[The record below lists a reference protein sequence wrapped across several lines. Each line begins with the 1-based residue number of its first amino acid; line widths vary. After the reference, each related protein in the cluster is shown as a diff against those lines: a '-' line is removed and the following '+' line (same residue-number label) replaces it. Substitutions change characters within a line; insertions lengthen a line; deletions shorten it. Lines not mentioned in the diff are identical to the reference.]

1 MCTIEVV
8 YVTTGC
14 VGIET
19 HSRQKG
25 WWWRLSTRWCGEP
38 LLVEREA
45 LTRERT
51 KILEIFLGGKLPNT
65 DRQAS
70 LLHFIFH
77 RLKVEVMK
85 FGKRL
90 TAEASR
96 SPWPQHYINYRALK
110 NAIKE
115 DIANGDYAQCHGG
128 IFYDVLTS
136 EINKTN
142 KFYSLREQQLE
153 EALDVLTAPGISLPP
168 LPSQVADLEAS
179 IRQLRTFGTL
189 NSIAVVKACK
199 KRYRHFKEA
208 AIANQQV
215 PSSVSPLHAIDLLTQ
230 MAHFFTSTMLA
241 ALQTR
246 AEILSKEIL
255 ESQSSSSLSSSP
267 STSTAILEDFQ
278 CAICLSTLQSPV
290 VLSCAHRFCW
300 GCLVAHACAS
310 SPSLTCWE
318 ARAETNGSKCTIT
331 TNNNDSSSSESPLK
345 EEDTTTPAKE
355 EQQYVPSPPL
365 SAKTV
370 VATYACPCCRKEQ
383 VLDLD
388 RLEVDPHLD
397 AYIKSK
403 QSQKRQIALSTTNS
417 SETTTTTAKHVI
429 EEKRNSSFTSIFGFF
444 SSSSS
449 TASLTTINEEE
460 VPPSPCTPYL
470 LPPPGDDHY
479 PGKLTL
485 CLDLDGTLISA
496 FSPKKAPMLPAGAI
510 SYIVGRGS
518 KLNPGGIFIVERPG
532 LGEFLRRMSAVT
544 EVVIFTAGLQDYAGP
559 ILDALE
565 MRYGPCFTYR
575 LYRPAT
581 VPHPLYACVKDLS
594 RLGRDLSRVLLLDD
608 TPLAFLSQAS
618 NGIPILQ
625 FKGDCDD
632 TILMDAVGP
641 LVESLAEGGGTCD
654 IRDVLYERFAMHQ
667 WFERQGLLDS
677 QQ

>member
-1 MCTIEVV
+1 
-8 YVTTGC
+8 
-14 VGIET
+14 
-19 HSRQKG
+19 
-25 WWWRLSTRWCGEP
+25 
-38 LLVEREA
+38 
-45 LTRERT
+45 
-51 KILEIFLGGKLPNT
+51 
-65 DRQAS
+65 
-70 LLHFIFH
+70 
-77 RLKVEVMK
+77 MK

-90 TAEASR
+90 SAEASR
-96 SPWPQHYINYRALK
+96 SPWPQHYINYRSLK

-115 DIANGDYAQCHGG
+115 DIANGDYTQGSG
-128 IFYDVLTS
+128 SIFYDVLTS

-142 KFYSLREQQLE
+142 KFYSIREQKLE
-153 EALDVLTAPGISLPP
+153 EALDVLTAPGNIALPP
-168 LPSQVADLEAS
+168 LLSQVADLEAS

-199 KRYRHFKEA
+199 KRHRHFKEA
-208 AIANQQV
+208 ATINHQD
-215 PSSVSPLHAIDLLTQ
+215 PSSVPSLHAINLLTQ
-230 MAHFFTSTMLA
+230 MAHFFTSTTLA

-246 AEILSKEIL
+246 AEILSKEL
-255 ESQSSSSLSSSP
+255 LDSQSSPSS
-267 STSTAILEDFQ
+267 TTTTVTLEDFQ
-278 CAICLSTLQSPV
+278 CAICLNTLQSPV
-290 VLSCAHRFCW
+290 LLSCAHRFCW
-300 GCLVAHACAS
+300 GCLVAHASRVS
-310 SPSLTCWE
+310 SSSLSHWE
-318 ARAETNGSKCTIT
+318 ARSETKEDHDTIT
-331 TNNNDSSSSESPLK
+331 TPRNDDNNNNNNSINSSSSESSLK
-345 EEDTTTPAKE
+345 EEDTTTK
-355 EQQYVPSPPL
+355 EQQQPSPR
-365 SAKTV
+365 TV

-383 VLDLD
+383 ILDLD

-397 AYIKSK
+397 AYIKIK
-403 QSQKRQIALSTTNS
+403 QSQKKREIALLSTNS
-417 SETTTTTAKHVI
+417 SSSSSSSSKTTTTATKQVI
-429 EEKRNSSFTSIFGFF
+429 EQKRSSSFTSIFGFF

-460 VPPSPCTPYL
+460 LPPSPSTTSSL
-470 LPPPGDDHY
+470 LPPPGEDHY

-518 KLNPGGIFIVERPG
+518 KLNPGGVFIVERPG

-544 EVVIFTAGLQDYAGP
+544 EVVIFTAGLEDYAGP

-594 RLGRDLSRVLLLDD
+594 RLGRNLSRVVLLDD
-608 TPLAFLSQAS
+608 TPLAFLSQTS

-632 TILMDAVGP
+632 DTILTDAVGP
-641 LVESLAEGGGTCD
+641 LVESLAEGGGKFD
-654 IRDVLYERFAMHQ
+654 VRDVLHERFAMHQ

>member
-1 MCTIEVV
+1 
-8 YVTTGC
+8 
-14 VGIET
+14 
-19 HSRQKG
+19 
-25 WWWRLSTRWCGEP
+25 
-38 LLVEREA
+38 
-45 LTRERT
+45 
-51 KILEIFLGGKLPNT
+51 
-65 DRQAS
+65 
-70 LLHFIFH
+70 
-77 RLKVEVMK
+77 MK

-115 DIANGDYAQCHGG
+115 DIVNGDYAQGHGG
-128 IFYDVLTS
+128 VFYDVLTS

-142 KFYSLREQQLE
+142 KFYSIREQKLE

-199 KRYRHFKEA
+199 KRYRHFVEA

-215 PSSVSPLHAIDLLTQ
+215 PSSVPPLHAIDLLVQ

-246 AEILSKEIL
+246 AEILSKELL
-255 ESQSSSSLSSSP
+255 ESQSSSSSSSP
-267 STSTAILEDFQ
+267 STTIAILEDFQ

-310 SPSLTCWE
+310 SPSLTYWE
-318 ARAETNGSKCTIT
+318 ARAETKGGPNATIAT
-331 TNNNDSSSSESPLK
+331 TNNDSSSSESPLK
-345 EEDTTTPAKE
+345 EEDTITTAKE
-355 EQQYVPSPPL
+355 QQQYTSSPR
-365 SAKTV
+365 TV

-383 VLDLD
+383 ILDLD

-417 SETTTTTAKHVI
+417 SETTITTAKHVM
-429 EEKRNSSFTSIFGFF
+429 EQKRTSSFTSIFGFF

-449 TASLTTINEEE
+449 IASLATINEEE
-460 VPPSPCTPYL
+460 LPPSPSISSYL

-581 VPHPLYACVKDLS
+581 VPHRLYACVKDLS

-641 LVESLAEGGGTCD
+641 LVESLAEGGGKCD

-667 WFERQGLLDS
+667 WFEGQGLLDS